1 MSKAQ
6 TPACAPLPLFLTPR
20 HHHQQPTEQNTVYL
34 LHKWGV
40 KYVVTENVIHHD
52 RPRQRE
58 WMEAKQRAER
68 GEVSWDSV
76 PHFDENAYLNGAVS
90 RVFNAGRFDVFRVN

>member
-1 MSKAQ
+1 
-6 TPACAPLPLFLTPR
+6 
-20 HHHQQPTEQNTVYL
+20 
-34 LHKWGV
+34 
-40 KYVVTENVIHHD
+40 VIHHD

-58 WMEAKQRAER
+58 WMETKQRAER